1 MTKMNNLATT
11 IYNNILKNHTI
22 INEKHQMEYEIMPV
36 NETNKF
42 SEFTELIQENNYHH
56 LI

>member
-1 MTKMNNLATT
+1 MNNLATT